1 MTCKY
6 TILCDGKIYDALQLA
21 RECIQLWDSYIP
33 ELDALKA
40 TVVDNDPTK
49 TIIRTL
55 F

>member
-21 RECIQLWDSYIP
+21 RECIQLLDSYIP

-49 TIIRTL
+49 TI
-55 F
+55 